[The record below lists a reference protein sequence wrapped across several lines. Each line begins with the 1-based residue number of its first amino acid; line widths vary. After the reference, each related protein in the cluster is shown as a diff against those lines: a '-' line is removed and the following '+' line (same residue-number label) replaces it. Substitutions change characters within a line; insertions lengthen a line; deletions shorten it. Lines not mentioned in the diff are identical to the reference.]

1 MKVTQEKLPASR
13 IGLEIEVTPEMSKQ
27 VYDKT
32 LQKFARNA
40 NIPGFRKGKVPTK
53 ILTSQYG
60 KSLKAAALEE
70 LIDSTIKQAI
80 EQEKIDALGNIEL
93 RSPFEQLV
101 EQFEPGAA
109 ITISA
114 AMDVPPEANLTQYT
128 GLTVQAEEIT
138 YDPDRVNQVLE
149 SYRDRL
155 ATRVPVEGRPA
166 QAKDLAVV
174 DFEGRLVGEG
184 DEEGAEIPG
193 GSATDFEV
201 ELSEGRFIPGFIEGI
216 IGMNI
221 GETKQVEATFP
232 DPYAQEDLAGQPAI
246 FTVTLKEIK
255 EKELPELD
263 DDFAQE
269 VSEFETF
276 EALRE
281 SLETRYR
288 KEAEDKTRN
297 NKQQAFLVEL
307 LKYLEVDLPESV
319 IRREVD
325 YMITQTA
332 MQLEQQGMDI
342 KTMFTSD
349 VINSLRNSTRLEAI
363 TRIQRT
369 MALGE
374 IAKKESITVEEDALQ
389 AKMAEVLEDLGGNQ
403 AGIDE
408 TRLREVLEEDLLK
421 ETIFEWLE
429 ANNTV
434 ELVPEGTLAKEEE
447 TASELEDGTAEEA
460 VEDVAVEPVIEEPA
474 STQTI
479 DVEAVASPVVEE
491 APADAEESTEESA
504 KSTKGKSS
512 RSKKAAKTE
521 AEAETSDETEV
532 ADPEAEKKSAKSA
545 SSRKKSTRKTAKADD
560 AEDSEA

>member
-60 KSLKAAALEE
+60 RSLKAAALEE

-101 EQFEPGAA
+101 EQFEPGAQM
-109 ITISA
+109 IISA
-114 AMDVPPEANLTQYT
+114 ALDVPPEATLNQYKELTI
-128 GLTVQAEEIT
+128 QAEEIP
-138 YDPDRVNQVLE
+138 YNPERVNEVLE

-166 QAKDLAVV
+166 QEKDLAVV

-184 DEEGAEIPG
+184 DEPGAEIPG

-216 IGMNI
+216 VGMNI

-232 DPYAQEDLAGQPAI
+232 DPYVQDDLAGKPAV
-246 FTVTLKEIK
+246 FTITLKEIK

-269 VSEFETF
+269 VSEFETI

-281 SLETRYR
+281 SLDERFR

-297 NKQQAFLVEL
+297 NKQQAFLNEL
-307 LKYLEVDLPESV
+307 VKHLDVDLPESL

-325 YMITQTA
+325 YMLTQTA

-342 KTMFTSD
+342 KKMFTAEI
-349 VINSLRNSTRLEAI
+349 VASLRDRTRPEAI

-374 IAKKESITVEEDALQ
+374 IAKLESIKVEEEALQ
-389 AKMAEVLEDLGGNQ
+389 AKITEVLADLGGSD
-403 AGIDE
+403 AGIDQK
-408 TRLREVLEEDLLK
+408 RLREVLEEDLLK
-421 ETIFEWLE
+421 EQIFEWLE
-429 ANNTV
+429 ANNTI
-434 ELVPEGTLAKEEE
+434 ELVPEGTLKVEEPPAEEE
-447 TASELEDGTAEEA
+447 TPIQEASPEPASEQVVDVAATPATDVEVAPTEAEEA
-460 VEDVAVEPVIEEPA
+460 AEDE
-474 STQTI
+474 
-479 DVEAVASPVVEE
+479 
-491 APADAEESTEESA
+491 
-504 KSTKGKSS
+504 TKTTKKSS
-512 RSKKAAKTE
+512 RSKKKTE
-521 AEAETSDETEV
+521 AESAESDEAEAAS
-532 ADPEAEKKSAKSA
+532 ADDEEADTDEKKSKAGTTRKKGTKKSAK
-545 SSRKKSTRKTAKADD
+545 ADD
-560 AEDSEA
+560 GEDVEA